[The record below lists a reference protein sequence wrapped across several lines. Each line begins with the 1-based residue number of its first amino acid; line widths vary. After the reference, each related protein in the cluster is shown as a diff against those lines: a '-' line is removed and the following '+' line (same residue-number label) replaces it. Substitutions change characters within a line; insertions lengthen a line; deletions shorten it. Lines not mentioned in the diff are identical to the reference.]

1 MNKLKKIGMWFWT
14 RNKIIQNIIE
24 VNDLLDKRIMQA
36 VEKFEELDQGKVYI
50 IKAPGYTID
59 GLKQLNTML
68 KRIRATMKWTP
79 PPILVMNADIKEFTQ
94 EQIDNIV
101 EREKRRKHK

>member
-59 GLKQLNTML
+59 GLKQLHNALSMIT
-68 KRIRATMKWTP
+68 KRMKWTP

-101 EREKRRKHK
+101 KREKRRKHK